1 MKNKVFNFLS
11 RLFVW
16 ENENG
21 TTSENVTI
29 NSQNSPFVVNGT
41 PFETIATS
49 LQWHVCKN
57 IVSAY
62 NSRNNKQNKGF
73 CVYTIEQVETA
84 KKMLSDFRK
93 NNKQE
98 NDMYL
103 CGVYVANAK
112 TDTATAV
119 TKTTLTHTAEI
130 QKAIKESALKAL
142 NYAIKHYNQSQIV
155 TISEIKGAFNA
166 LSDVDIY
173 KYYSVSTMQFNAKGL
188 LAKCV
193 KEAINTKVKAD
204 KESTKQAK

>member
-1 MKNKVFNFLS
+1 MKNKAFTFLS
-11 RLFVW
+11 RLFAW
-16 ENENG
+16 ENESG
-21 TTSENVTI
+21 TTSENVT
-29 NSQNSPFVVNGT
+29 NNNNNPFVVNGT
-41 PFETIATS
+41 PFENIATS

-57 IVSAY
+57 VVSAY

-93 NNKQE
+93 NHKQE
-98 NDMYL
+98 NDMFI

-119 TKTTLTHTAEI
+119 NKTTLAHTAET

-155 TISEIKGAFNA
+155 TISEIKSAFND
-166 LSDVDIY
+166 LTDTDIY
-173 KYYSVSTMQFNAKGL
+173 RYYSVSTMQFNAKSL